1 MAEAIARRTRTA
13 SRTRTAAKLGE
24 RQSRIEYWMKMPPM
38 TVKMRDSVAHARALL
53 EEHRI
58 NQLPVVVN
66 GKLVGIVTDRD
77 LRDASAAVR
86 VSSRLAGAKDEVDA
100 TPEQIPV
107 EAVMSTSVL
116 LLKPADSIQKAAELM
131 RRERIGGV
139 PVVDRGRLVG
149 IITRSDVLDAFVT
162 LSKERRG
169 VLEN

>member
-1 MAEAIARRTRTA
+1 MAEAIVKRTRTT
-13 SRTRTAAKLGE
+13 SRSKPAPTLDQ

-53 EEHRI
+53 EEHRF

-86 VSSRLAGAKDEVDA
+86 VSSKVAGAKDEIEA

-107 EAVMSTSVL
+107 EAVMSTKVL
-116 LLKPADSIQKAAELM
+116 MLRPADTIQRAAELM

-149 IITRSDVLDAFVT
+149 IITRSDVLDAFVALT
-162 LSKERRG
+162 KERR
-169 VLEN
+169 